1 MIKVK
6 KIWGDEFGEELE
18 IDLVGK
24 QIWQIYQDV
33 KAELF
38 FGIVLTCEPTSDEDY
53 SLINVLGRDGNTRKY
68 NVNVVFRSVLEVDIT
83 EHGFS
88 TFELR

>member
-1 MIKVK
+1 MIKIK

-24 QIWQIYQDV
+24 HIWQIYQDV

-38 FGIVLTCEPTSDEDY
+38 FGIILASELTSDEDY

-68 NVNVVFRSVLEVDIT
+68 NTNIVFRSVLEVDIT

-88 TFELR
+88 VFELR

>member
-6 KIWGDEFGEELE
+6 KIWGEEFGKELE

-24 QIWQIYQDV
+24 QIWQIYQDIKV
-33 KAELF
+33 ELF
-38 FGIVLTCEPTSDEDY
+38 FGIVLTSEPTSDEDY

-68 NVNVVFRSVLEVDIT
+68 NVNVVYRAVLEVDIT

-88 TFELR
+88 VFELR

>member
-1 MIKVK
+1 MIKIK
-6 KIWGDEFGEELE
+6 KIWGEAFGEELE

-24 QIWQIYQDV
+24 QIYQIYQDV

-38 FGIVLTCEPTSDEDY
+38 FGIILTSEPTENEDY
-53 SLINVLGRDGNTRKY
+53 SLITVLGRDGQTRNY
-68 NVNVVFRSVLEVDIT
+68 NANVVYRSVLEIDII

-88 TFELR
+88 VFELR

>member
-38 FGIVLTCEPTSDEDY
+38 FGIVLTSEPTCDENY

-68 NVNVVFRSVLEVDIT
+68 NVNVVFRYVLEVDIT

-88 TFELR
+88 VFELR

>member
-1 MIKVK
+1 MTKVK

-24 QIWQIYQDV
+24 QIWQIYQDIET
-33 KAELF
+33 KLF
-38 FGIVLTCEPTSDEDY
+38 FGIVLTCEATCDEDY

-88 TFELR
+88 VFELR